1 MNSRKLILENEM
13 KDIKT
18 QYEENKKL
26 LMEKSSNDDKYIS
39 ALKSELEKSK
49 LQITQLS
56 SKAKEAATIEKR
68 SKPESSG
75 IKLSPDYEKVIH
87 FLIKINNIYIY

>member
-1 MNSRKLILENEM
+1 MNSRKIILENEM

-49 LQITQLS
+49 QQINQLS
-56 SKAKEAATIEKR
+56 SKAKDAATAEKQK
-68 SKPESSG
+68 SKPDNS
-75 IKLSPDYEKVIH
+75 IKLSPDYEKVDN
-87 FLIKINNIYIY
+87 FLIK